1 MAWSNKKIKAK
12 MNDFFKN
19 KKIAYTL
26 EEEKDLIFKFEV
38 CLTEAG
44 YILYPYITISADD
57 MVSFNVNI
65 STKPSKNFDYTILNE
80 FNLKSRLFKTFCTN
94 EGIIALEYKFLLTDE
109 LIEYIELLVDQL
121 FILQYDIDKL

>member
-65 STKPSKNFDYTILNE
+65 STKPSKNF
-80 FNLKSRLFKTFCTN
+80 NLKSRVFKTFCTN